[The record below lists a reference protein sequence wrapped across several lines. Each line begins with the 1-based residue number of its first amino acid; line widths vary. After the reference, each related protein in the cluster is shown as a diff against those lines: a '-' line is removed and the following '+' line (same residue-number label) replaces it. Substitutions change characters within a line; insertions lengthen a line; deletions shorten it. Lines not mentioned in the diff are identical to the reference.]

1 MQSDCDWCGRQYDLV
16 ILCGIIMRLYHNPR
30 CSKSRQALKL
40 MKESGVE
47 FEEYRYLDN
56 GIHTDDLLIL
66 SRLDDVI
73 RINDLSTADGTDL
86 SDETQI
92 IEILKNNPRV
102 LQRPVLISGQQAVI
116 GRPPEEILILLLE
129 A

>member
-1 MQSDCDWCGRQYDLV
+1 
-16 ILCGIIMRLYHNPR
+16 MRLYHNPR

-40 MKESGVE
+40 MIESGME

-66 SRLDDVI
+66 SRLENVI
-73 RINDLSTADGTDL
+73 RLNDLSSLDGTDL
-86 SDETQI
+86 YDETQI

-102 LQRPVLISGQQAVI
+102 LQRPVLVSGKQAVI
-116 GRPPEEILILLLE
+116 GRPPEEILILLRE

>member
-1 MQSDCDWCGRQYDLV
+1 
-16 ILCGIIMRLYHNPR
+16 MRLYHNPR

-40 MKESGVE
+40 MNESGVE
-47 FEEYRYLDN
+47 FEEYRYLEN
-56 GIHTDDLLIL
+56 GIHTEDLVIL
-66 SRLDDVI
+66 SRLENVI
-73 RINDLSTADGTDL
+73 RLNDLSSTDGTDL

-116 GRPPEEILILLLE
+116 GRPPEEILILLRE

>member
-1 MQSDCDWCGRQYDLV
+1 
-16 ILCGIIMRLYHNPR
+16 MRLYHNPR
-30 CSKSRQALKL
+30 CSKSRQALNL

-73 RINDLSTADGTDL
+73 RINDLSTADATDL

>member
-1 MQSDCDWCGRQYDLV
+1 
-16 ILCGIIMRLYHNPR
+16 MRLYHNPR

-40 MKESGVE
+40 MIESGME

-66 SRLDDVI
+66 SRLENVI
-73 RINDLSTADGTDL
+73 RLNDLSNLDGTDL
-86 SDETQI
+86 SNETQI

-102 LQRPVLISGQQAVI
+102 LQRPVLVSGKQAVI
-116 GRPPEEILILLLE
+116 GRPPEEILILLRE

>member
-1 MQSDCDWCGRQYDLV
+1 
-16 ILCGIIMRLYHNPR
+16 MRLYHNPR

-40 MKESGVE
+40 MNESGVE
-47 FEEYRYLDN
+47 FEEYRYLEN
-56 GIHTDDLLIL
+56 GILTEDLVIL
-66 SRLDDVI
+66 SRLENVI
-73 RINDLSTADGTDL
+73 RLNDLSSTDGTDL

-116 GRPPEEILILLLE
+116 GRPPEEILILLRE

>member
-1 MQSDCDWCGRQYDLV
+1 
-16 ILCGIIMRLYHNPR
+16 MRLYHNPR

-40 MKESGVE
+40 MNESGVE
-47 FEEYRYLDN
+47 FEEFRYLEN
-56 GIHTDDLLIL
+56 GIDTEDLVIL
-66 SRLDDVI
+66 SRLENVI
-73 RINDLSTADGTDL
+73 RLNDLSSTDGTDL

-116 GRPPEEILILLLE
+116 GRPPEEILILLRE

>member
-1 MQSDCDWCGRQYDLV
+1 
-16 ILCGIIMRLYHNPR
+16 MRLYHNPR

-40 MKESGVE
+40 MNESGVE
-47 FEEYRYLDN
+47 FEEFRYLEN
-56 GIHTDDLLIL
+56 GIHSEDLVIL
-66 SRLDDVI
+66 SRLENVI
-73 RINDLSTADGTDL
+73 RLNDLSSTDGTDL

-116 GRPPEEILILLLE
+116 GRPPEEILILLRE

>member
-1 MQSDCDWCGRQYDLV
+1 
-16 ILCGIIMRLYHNPR
+16 MRLYHNPR

-40 MKESGVE
+40 MNESGVE
-47 FEEYRYLDN
+47 FEEYRYLEN
-56 GIHTDDLLIL
+56 GIHTEDLVIL
-66 SRLDDVI
+66 SRLENVI
-73 RINDLSTADGTDL
+73 RLNDLSSTDGTDL

-92 IEILKNNPRV
+92 MEILKNNPRV

-116 GRPPEEILILLLE
+116 GRPPEEILILLRE

>member
-1 MQSDCDWCGRQYDLV
+1 M
-16 ILCGIIMRLYHNPR
+16 
-30 CSKSRQALKL
+30 
-40 MKESGVE
+40 
-47 FEEYRYLDN
+47 
-56 GIHTDDLLIL
+56 
-66 SRLDDVI
+66 I

>member
-1 MQSDCDWCGRQYDLV
+1 
-16 ILCGIIMRLYHNPR
+16 MRLYHNPR

-40 MKESGVE
+40 MIESGME
-47 FEEYRYLDN
+47 FEEYRYLDS

-66 SRLDDVI
+66 SRLENVI
-73 RINDLSTADGTDL
+73 RLNDLSNLDGTDL
-86 SDETQI
+86 SNETQI

-102 LQRPVLISGQQAVI
+102 LQRPVLVSGKQAVI
-116 GRPPEEILILLLE
+116 GRPPEEILILLRE

>member
-1 MQSDCDWCGRQYDLV
+1 
-16 ILCGIIMRLYHNPR
+16 MRLYHNPR

-40 MKESGVE
+40 MIESGME

-66 SRLDDVI
+66 SRLENVI
-73 RINDLSTADGTDL
+73 RLNDLSSLDGTDL

-102 LQRPVLISGQQAVI
+102 LQRPVLVSGKQAVI
-116 GRPPEEILILLLE
+116 GRPPEEILILLRE

>member
-1 MQSDCDWCGRQYDLV
+1 M
-16 ILCGIIMRLYHNPR
+16 I
-30 CSKSRQALKL
+30 
-40 MKESGVE
+40 ESGME

-66 SRLDDVI
+66 SRLENVI
-73 RINDLSTADGTDL
+73 RLNDLSSLDGTDL

-102 LQRPVLISGQQAVI
+102 LQRPVLVSGKQAVI
-116 GRPPEEILILLLE
+116 GRPPEEILILLRE